1 MTTCRPCQPPAAGPA
16 TRSADP
22 LQSASLKSGS
32 TRTGERPLASIT
44 RIKCSMPNKKVQ
56 RSQWQAIAA
65 ALLLSFGV
73 VASVVILQVKEPQA
87 QDITVYMSPHCGC
100 CGEWVDHLA
109 KSGFSAQR
117 RLVDDLDVV
126 KARQQVPAAVASCHT
141 AVVDGY
147 FIEGHVPGPTSGGF
161 SASGPRPAGSPHWG
175 CRQALRVWKALGASR
190 MTCSWSTKVGG
201 RRCLPG
207 TDFRCGCRQALGA

>member
-1 MTTCRPCQPPAAGPA
+1 
-16 TRSADP
+16 
-22 LQSASLKSGS
+22 
-32 TRTGERPLASIT
+32 
-44 RIKCSMPNKKVQ
+44 MPNKKVQ

-147 FIEGHVPGPTSGGF
+147 FIEGHVPASDIRRLLGQRP
-161 SASGPRPAGSPHWG
+161 SARGLAAPGMPAGAPGMESAGREPYDV
-175 CRQALRVWKALGASR
+175 LLVDE
-190 MTCSWSTKVGG
+190 GG
-201 RRCLPG
+201 RTTVFARH
-207 TDFRCGCRQALGA
+207 